1 MEILLDSGWKNLL
14 ASEFEKPSF
23 TELDRALSYAYETR
37 EIFPPEPLIFNAL
50 NQCPL
55 ERLKVVILGQ
65 DPYHGPGQAHG
76 LAFSVPDNLPI
87 PPSLRNIYQ
96 EIASDVG
103 GIIPISGNLEHLAKQ
118 GVLLLNTTLTV
129 EPGEAGSHAGWGW
142 EQFTNRIIEIISDE
156 KSGVVFLLW
165 GKHAQA
171 KAALVDSKKHVVLEA
186 AHPSPLSAYRGFF
199 GCKHFSQTNTH
210 LISRSLTPIT
220 WLP

>member
-1 MEILLDSGWKNLL
+1 MKILLDSGWKNLL
-14 ASEFEKPSF
+14 RDEFEKPYF
-23 TELDRALSYAYETR
+23 KELDRALSYAYETR
-37 EIFPPEPLIFNAL
+37 EIFPPEPLIFNAC
-50 NQCPL
+50 NHCSF
-55 ERLKVVILGQ
+55 ENVKVVILGQ

-76 LAFSVPDNLPI
+76 LAFSVQDAVPI

-96 EIASDVG
+96 EIVSDIG
-103 GIIPISGNLEHLAKQ
+103 GEVPGSGNLERWSKQ

-142 EQFTNRIIEIISDE
+142 EQFTDRVIETISTK

-165 GKHAQA
+165 GKHAQS
-171 KAALVDSKKHVVLEA
+171 KLTLIDTKKHLALEA

-199 GCKHFSQTNTH
+199 GCKHFSQTNDY
-210 LISRSLTPIT
+210 LISQSLTPIN